1 MKNLETAKQ
10 QIENGGKFNG
20 QIYTYKDGKN
30 FTILAVFID
39 NKKISFGSINNAY
52 VEETK
57 NEIYAALFP
66 SIAKNETK
74 CIISELAEFQKYCEG
89 QD

>member
-1 MKNLETAKQ
+1 MKNLAEAKQ

-39 NKKISFGSINNAY
+39 NKKISFGSINNSY

-57 NEIYAALFP
+57 QEIYAALFP
-66 SIAKNETK
+66 SIAKNDSTHITLED
-74 CIISELAEFQKYCEG
+74 FHKYCEG